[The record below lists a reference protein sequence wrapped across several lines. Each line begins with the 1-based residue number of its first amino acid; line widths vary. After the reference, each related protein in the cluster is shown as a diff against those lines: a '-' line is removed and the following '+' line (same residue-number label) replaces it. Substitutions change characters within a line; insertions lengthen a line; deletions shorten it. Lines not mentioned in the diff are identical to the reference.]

1 MKLLRVLETGRFERL
16 GSNRERQ
23 VRVRVISATNADLG
37 AMIRAGTFREDLF
50 YRLNVIELKLPP
62 LAARPG
68 DILPLAQGFLPG
80 GKSLHPNA
88 EAALL
93 AHTWPGNVR
102 ELKNVMARASLL
114 AGGDV
119 IKPIELG
126 IPAGIPASASVPAGA
141 GNGAADAEPDR
152 DAIVQALARAGGVIA
167 QAAAE
172 LGLSRQALYRRMER
186 LGIARAA

>member
-1 MKLLRVLETGRFERL
+1 
-16 GSNRERQ
+16 
-23 VRVRVISATNADLG
+23 VISATNADLG

-68 DILPLAQGFLPG
+68 DILPLARGFLPD
-80 GKSLHPNA
+80 GKSLHPSA

-119 IKPIELG
+119 IKPMELG
-126 IPAGIPASASVPAGA
+126 IPAAAPLSTGA
-141 GNGAADAEPDR
+141 GNGVEAEPNR
-152 DAIVQALARAGGVIA
+152 EAIVEALARAGGVIA
-167 QAAAE
+167 QAAAD